1 MIYYLEPK
9 NSILTSARN
18 HTTVLT
24 RSKGEHIMRQY
35 KGYILY
41 LLLGTIFFAV
51 GGTVNAQNA
60 AELQAEIDALKRDMV
75 DLRKAQIELTASMK
89 QAYYDLAKI
98 SEKVDSARYWLTIA
112 RSYLVDA
119 EADLA
124 NANDENREA
133 AEEWAA
139 YWRSVVI
146 DLADYLLEVQTE
158 YGDATDNL
166 SNLQIEYQKNN
177 VRIDSLAHEIAAK
190 EAELEQIQ
198 GN

>member
-1 MIYYLEPK
+1 
-9 NSILTSARN
+9 
-18 HTTVLT
+18 
-24 RSKGEHIMRQY
+24 MRQY
-35 KGYILY
+35 KGYILFF
-41 LLLGTIFFAV
+41 LLGTIFFAV
-51 GGTVNAQNA
+51 GGIVNAQNA

-75 DLRKAQIELTASMK
+75 DLRKAQIELTAAMD
-89 QAYYDLAKI
+89 QAYYDLAEL

-112 RSYLVDA
+112 KNYLNDA

-146 DLADYLLEVQTE
+146 DLADYLREVQTE

-166 SNLQIEYQKNN
+166 SNLQAEYQKNN
-177 VRIDSLAHEIAAK
+177 ARIDRLANEIATK
-190 EAELEQIQ
+190 EAELEQLQ

>member
-1 MIYYLEPK
+1 
-9 NSILTSARN
+9 
-18 HTTVLT
+18 
-24 RSKGEHIMRQY
+24 MRKY
-35 KGYILY
+35 KGYILF

-60 AELQAEIDALKRDMV
+60 AELQAEIDALRQDMV
-75 DLRKAQIELTASMK
+75 DLRKAQIRLTAAID
-89 QAYYDLAKI
+89 QAYHDLAEI

-112 RSYLVDA
+112 EAYLDEA

-124 NANDENREA
+124 NANDENREE

-146 DLADYLLEVQTE
+146 DLADYLREVQTE

-166 SNLQIEYQKNN
+166 SNLQKEYQKNN
-177 VRIDSLAHEIAAK
+177 VRIDRLAAEIAAK
-190 EAELEQIQ
+190 EAELEQLQ

>member
-1 MIYYLEPK
+1 
-9 NSILTSARN
+9 
-18 HTTVLT
+18 
-24 RSKGEHIMRQY
+24 MRQY

-177 VRIDSLAHEIAAK
+177 VRINRLAHEIAAK

>member
-1 MIYYLEPK
+1 
-9 NSILTSARN
+9 
-18 HTTVLT
+18 
-24 RSKGEHIMRQY
+24 MRQY
-35 KGYILY
+35 KGYILF
-41 LLLGTIFFAV
+41 LLLGTIFFTV

-60 AELQAEIDALKRDMV
+60 AELQAEIDALKQDMV
-75 DLRKAQIELTASMK
+75 DLRKAQIELTAAMA
-89 QAYYDLAKI
+89 QAYRDLEEI

-112 RSYLVDA
+112 RLYLVDA

-166 SNLQIEYQKNN
+166 SNLQVEYQKNN
-177 VRIDSLAHEIAAK
+177 VRIDRLAAEIAAK
-190 EAELEQIQ
+190 EAELEQLQ

>member
-1 MIYYLEPK
+1 
-9 NSILTSARN
+9 
-18 HTTVLT
+18 
-24 RSKGEHIMRQY
+24 MREY
-35 KGYILY
+35 KGYILF

-75 DLRKAQIELTASMK
+75 DLRKAQTRLAAEID
-89 QAYYDLAKI
+89 QAYYESEKI
-98 SEKVDSARYWLTIA
+98 SEKLDSARYWLTIA
-112 RSYLVDA
+112 RSYFVDA

-146 DLADYLLEVQTE
+146 DLADYLREVQCESQEAAHNLYDLQEE
-158 YGDATDNL
+158 Y
-166 SNLQIEYQKNN
+166 EKNN
-177 VRIDSLAHEIAAK
+177 VRIDDLAHEIAVK

>member
-1 MIYYLEPK
+1 
-9 NSILTSARN
+9 
-18 HTTVLT
+18 
-24 RSKGEHIMRQY
+24 MRQY
-35 KGYILY
+35 KGYILF

-75 DLRKAQIELTASMK
+75 DLRKAQIELTAAID

-112 RSYLVDA
+112 EAYLDDA

-124 NANDENREA
+124 NANDENKEA

-146 DLADYLLEVQTE
+146 DLADYLREVQTE

-166 SNLQIEYQKNN
+166 SNLQKEYRKNN
-177 VRIDSLAHEIAAK
+177 VRIDRLALEIAAK
-190 EAELEQIQ
+190 EAELAQLQ

>member
-1 MIYYLEPK
+1 
-9 NSILTSARN
+9 
-18 HTTVLT
+18 
-24 RSKGEHIMRQY
+24 MRQY
-35 KGYILY
+35 KGYILFF
-41 LLLGTIFFAV
+41 LLGTIFFAV

-60 AELQAEIDALKRDMV
+60 AELQAEIDALKQDMV
-75 DLRKAQIELTASMK
+75 DLRKAQIRLTAAMD
-89 QAYYDLAKI
+89 QAYYDLAEL

-112 RSYLVDA
+112 ENYLNDA

-146 DLADYLLEVQTE
+146 DLADYLREVQTE

-166 SNLQIEYQKNN
+166 SNLQVEYRKNN
-177 VRIDSLAHEIAAK
+177 ARIDRLANEIAVK
-190 EAELEQIQ
+190 EAELEQLQ

>member
-1 MIYYLEPK
+1 
-9 NSILTSARN
+9 
-18 HTTVLT
+18 
-24 RSKGEHIMRQY
+24 MRQY
-35 KGYILY
+35 KGYILFF
-41 LLLGTIFFAV
+41 LLGTIFFAV
-51 GGTVNAQNA
+51 GGIVNAQNA

-75 DLRKAQIELTASMK
+75 DLRKAQIELTAAMD
-89 QAYYDLAKI
+89 QAYYDLAEL

-112 RSYLVDA
+112 KNYLNDA

-146 DLADYLLEVQTE
+146 DLADYLREVQTE

-166 SNLQIEYQKNN
+166 SKLQVEYRKNN
-177 VRIDSLAHEIAAK
+177 ARIDRLASEIAVK
-190 EAELEQIQ
+190 EAELEQLQ